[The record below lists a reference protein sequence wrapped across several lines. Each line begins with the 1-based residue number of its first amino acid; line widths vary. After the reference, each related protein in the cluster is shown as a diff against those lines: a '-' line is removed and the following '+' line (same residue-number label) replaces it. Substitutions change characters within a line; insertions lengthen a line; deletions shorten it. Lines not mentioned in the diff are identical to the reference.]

1 MSRAEGGGVA
11 PLLHD
16 YRRFAGARLWLAF
29 GLMLL
34 GAFAEGFGILVLVP
48 LAAIA
53 TGASRYASFLNG
65 VPAQSRFVLVLLMF
79 VAAMGVRSLLLYWRQ
94 RELTRLESGY
104 EASLRIRAAATLAR
118 RGWTFA
124 SGVGQAGMQALLL
137 TDVPRST
144 LAVNQAQQFATA
156 GIMLAV
162 QLLVAVLLSPALG
175 AIAFAVLVVGFF
187 ASARWT
193 RRSVET
199 GIALTARSEAST
211 GSGFKLHTGLKPA
224 LAQGTVEPFLAEYAA
239 SLRQQQA
246 QAVRLASDIT
256 AAQQLAAF
264 GAAVAAA
271 LILFV
276 GFSVLQLPFVVLI
289 PALVLFAR
297 MVGPA
302 QSLQHAAQYVG
313 AYSSGFAAI
322 TRRLGTLAEDAQHT
336 EAKPPL
342 AWKELRVERAALT
355 YASGRGLLKTDTTLR
370 SGEWLGIAGPSGG
383 GKTTLVDLI
392 AGLLQPQSGQVLVD
406 GQALDPTRLQQWQ
419 AGLAYVGQE
428 GLVFDD
434 TVRSNLL
441 AEGAAAD
448 EAQLWVALD
457 MVGLTERIRGLPA
470 ALDERVGDRGSQLS
484 GGERQR
490 LVIARALLRKPTLLI
505 LDEATAA
512 LDPDSEAALLGRIR
526 ALTPRPA
533 ALIVAHRESTLAHCD
548 SVVSIQHRY
557 MRGEPSE

>member
-1 MSRAEGGGVA
+1 MSRAEGGGIA

-53 TGASRYASFLNG
+53 TGASRYASLLNG
-65 VPAQSRFVLVLLMF
+65 FPTQSRFMLVLLLF

-156 GIMLAV
+156 AIMLAV
-162 QLLVAVLLSPALG
+162 QLLVAMLLSPVLG
-175 AIAFAVLVVGFF
+175 AIAFAVLVIGFF
-187 ASARWT
+187 VSVRWT

-199 GIALTARSEAST
+199 GIALTARSDASV
-211 GSGFKLHTGLKPA
+211 GSGFKLHAGLKPA
-224 LAQGTVEPFLAEYAA
+224 LAQGTVAPFLAEYAA
-239 SLRQQQA
+239 SLKQQQR
-246 QAVRLASDIT
+246 QAVRLAGDIT

-276 GFSVLQLPFVVLI
+276 GFSVLHLPFVVLI

-313 AYSSGFAAI
+313 AYSSGFTAI
-322 TRRLGTLAEDAQHT
+322 IRRLEALAEDAEQS
-336 EAKPPL
+336 EARPPL
-342 AWKELRVERAALT
+342 AWKELRVERAALL
-355 YASGRGLLKTDTTLR
+355 YASGRGLPETDATLR
-370 SGEWLGIAGPSGG
+370 RSEWLGVTGPSGG
-383 GKTTLVDLI
+383 GKTTLVDLV
-392 AGLLQPQSGQVLVD
+392 AGLLQPQSGHVLVD
-406 GQALDPTRLQQWQ
+406 GQALNSSRLQQWQ
-419 AGLAYVGQE
+419 AGLAYVGQD

-434 TVRSNLL
+434 SVRSNLL
-441 AEGAAAD
+441 AEGATAD
-448 EAQLWVALD
+448 EPQLWEALD

-470 ALDERVGDRGSQLS
+470 NLDERVGDRGSQLS

-512 LDPDSEAALLGRIR
+512 LDPESEAALLGRIR
-526 ALTPRPA
+526 ALAPRPA
-533 ALIVAHRESTLAHCD
+533 ALVVAHRDSTLAHCD
-548 SVVSIQHRY
+548 SVLSIQHR
-557 MRGEPSE
+557 

>member
-1 MSRAEGGGVA
+1 
-11 PLLHD
+11 
-16 YRRFAGARLWLAF
+16 
-29 GLMLL
+29 
-34 GAFAEGFGILVLVP
+34 
-48 LAAIA
+48 
-53 TGASRYASFLNG
+53 
-65 VPAQSRFVLVLLMF
+65 
-79 VAAMGVRSLLLYWRQ
+79 
-94 RELTRLESGY
+94 
-104 EASLRIRAAATLAR
+104 
-118 RGWTFA
+118 
-124 SGVGQAGMQALLL
+124 MQALLL

-289 PALVLFAR
+289 PALVLFTR

-322 TRRLGTLAEDAQHT
+322 TGRLGALAEDAQQS
-336 EAKPPL
+336 EARPPL
-342 AWKELRVERAALT
+342 AWKELRVERAALA
-355 YASGRGLLKTDTTLR
+355 YPSGRGLLETDATLR
-370 SGEWLGIAGPSGG
+370 SGEWLGVAGPSGG

-406 GQALDPTRLQQWQ
+406 GQALNPPRLQEWQ
-419 AGLAYVGQE
+419 AGLAYLGQE

-448 EAQLWVALD
+448 EADLWAALD
-457 MVGLTERIRGLPA
+457 MVGLTERIRGLPFG
-470 ALDERVGDRGSQLS
+470 LDERVGDRGSQLS

-526 ALTPRPA
+526 ALAPRPA

-548 SVVSIQHRY
+548 SVISIQHQ
-557 MRGEPSE
+557 